1 MASVPQALFPF
12 YTIGHSTRPVA
23 EFVALLLAADVRVVA
38 DVRTVP
44 RSRANPQFNR
54 DVLPQTLLESA
65 IDYEHLGALGGL
77 RGRSRE
83 VPPELN
89 AFWENASFHNYAD
102 YALGEGFRDG
112 LGRLRDLGRQ
122 RRCVIM
128 CAEALWWRCHRR
140 IISDYLLVRGETV
153 IHILGVRENKPA
165 ELTSAARARPDGSIV
180 YPSGGAQ
187 TELPLEQARS
197 D

>member
-165 ELTSAARARPDGSIV
+165 ELTSAARPRPDGSIV